1 MKRATAPRYL
11 HMGCGEGLVAR
22 IPLSLARS
30 AKQAGEAAVK
40 PAKRKTGGGKR

>member
-22 IPLSLARS
+22 IPLFLVRS
-30 AKQAGEAAVK
+30 AKQVGEAAVK
-40 PAKRKTGGGKR
+40 PVKRKAGGGKR